1 VSRGARTS
9 RVKTVRERRCAVTG
23 EVLGEASLLRV
34 ALSPD
39 GQVVPDVSARLPG
52 RGAWVKAD
60 RATLEQAAKRKAF
73 HRAFGEP
80 VEVPADL
87 AGLFEAQLEAR
98 ALSALGLAR
107 RAGRLAMGYDAVR
120 LGLQKG
126 PDPAVRIEASD
137 GAADGRGKL
146 DALARAARPG
156 LATVSCFSAEALGAA
171 LGRSGVVHLL
181 LAQGPEAQSFKG
193 LVSKLAGFRDLDPA
207 GRAEGA
213 QNG

>member
-1 VSRGARTS
+1 MSRGARTS
-9 RVKTVRERRCAVTG
+9 RVKSVRERRCAVTG
-23 EVLGEASLLRV
+23 EVLGEAGLLRV

-39 GQVVPDVSARLPG
+39 GQVVADVSARLPG
-52 RGAWVKAD
+52 RGAWVKAE
-60 RATLEQAAKRKAF
+60 RAIIDQAVRRKAF

-87 AGLFEAQLEAR
+87 AARFEAQLEAR

-126 PDPAVRIEASD
+126 PDPALRIEASD

-156 LATVSCFSAEALGAA
+156 LATVSCFSAQALGAA

-181 LAQGPEAQSFKG
+181 LAEGPEAQSFKG

-207 GRAEGA
+207 ARA
-213 QNG
+213 